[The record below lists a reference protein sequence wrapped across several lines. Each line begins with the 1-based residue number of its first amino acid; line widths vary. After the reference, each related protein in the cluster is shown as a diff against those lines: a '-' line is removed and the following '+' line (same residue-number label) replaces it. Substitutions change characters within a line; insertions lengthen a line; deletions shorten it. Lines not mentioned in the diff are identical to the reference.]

1 MASPWIDVSVTL
13 KTGMVHWPGDPPARI
28 SHALDMERGDPCTVS
43 LLEMGAHTGTHMD
56 APAHFV
62 RGGTGIDD
70 MPLDAA
76 IGSARVISIRDRK
89 SIKPEELL
97 RHAIRRGERVLFK
110 THNSDHC
117 WDTDR
122 FVEDFVYLSAA
133 AAQYLADRQVRL
145 VGVDYLSVGGFRA
158 DGVETHQALL
168 NAGIWIIE
176 GLNLKRVPTG
186 AGTTP
191 LPAPQ
196 GPGGRRCAGP
206 GARASH
212 GSIKQREAVTG
223 RVTASDLNSLF
234 RIRSSG
240 A

>member
-13 KTGMVHWPGDPPARI
+13 RTGMVNWPGDPSVRI

-43 LLEMGAHTGTHMD
+43 LLEMGAHSGTHMD

-62 RGGTGIDD
+62 RGGAGIDD
-70 MPLDAA
+70 MPPDAA

-89 SIKPEELL
+89 SIKPDELL

-117 WDTDR
+117 WDTDV
-122 FVEDFVYLSAA
+122 FVEDFVYLSAT

-158 DGVETHQALL
+158 DGLETHQALL
-168 NAGIWIIE
+168 KAGIWIIE
-176 GLNLKRVPTG
+176 GLNLKRVPPGRVQLLCLPLKVLGGDG
-186 AGTTP
+186 AP
-191 LPAPQ
+191 
-196 GPGGRRCAGP
+196 
-206 GARASH
+206 ARALVRPTARS
-212 GSIKQREAVTG
+212 G
-223 RVTASDLNSLF
+223 RAK
-234 RIRSSG
+234 R
-240 A
+240 

>member
-1 MASPWIDVSVTL
+1 MALPWIDVSVTL
-13 KTGMVHWPGDPPARI
+13 KTGMVHWPGDPPFRI

-56 APAHFV
+56 GPAHFV
-62 RGGTGIDD
+62 HGGMGIDD
-70 MPLDAA
+70 MPPDAA

-97 RHAIRRGERVLFK
+97 RHGIRRGERVLLK
-110 THNSDHC
+110 THNSGHC

-122 FVEDFVYLSAA
+122 FVENFVYISATA
-133 AAQYLADRQVRL
+133 AEYLVERQVSL

-176 GLNLKRVPTG
+176 GLNLKRVPPGRVQLLCLPLKILGGDG
-186 AGTTP
+186 AP
-191 LPAPQ
+191 
-196 GPGGRRCAGP
+196 
-206 GARASH
+206 ARALVRPTARS
-212 GSIKQREAVTG
+212 GRKKQ
-223 RVTASDLNSLF
+223 
-234 RIRSSG
+234 
-240 A
+240 